1 MGQYVPKLPQL
12 LFVAC
17 QKGRHFKSTYICSKL
32 AGQIGRR
39 WMMGAA
45 AASATRGPAALAWD
59 DSEASDPS
67 GGYLQD
73 EGEKLEP
80 VHVLAGPAS
89 CLYRYKADR
98 P

>member
-1 MGQYVPKLPQL
+1 MCVNSGEGLERAWPRGLGPL
-12 LFVAC
+12 SLG
-17 QKGRHFKSTYICSKL
+17 GRV
-32 AGQIGRR
+32 Q
-39 WMMGAA
+39 
-45 AASATRGPAALAWD
+45 LAWD